1 MPKCATD
8 PILLEQMVDFIRE
21 NQLTIRAA
29 ATQLGVDRTTLWRF
43 CTSGK
48 ARGDTKALYRESLK
62 KRNTITATNN
72 THQHH
77 EELIEG
83 RKHLAL
89 QETLTERQLNQIRKA
104 CEGVLALLVAYETQ
118 QIRRGKIKGDV
129 MRNTAEQVD

>member
-8 PILLEQMVDFIRE
+8 PVLLEQMIDFIRE
-21 NQLTIRAA
+21 HQLTVSAA
-29 ATQLGVDRTTLWRF
+29 ATHLGVDRTTLWRF

-48 ARGDTKALYRESLK
+48 AREDTKALYRESLIK
-62 KRNTITATNN
+62 CNTITATN
-72 THQHH
+72 TAHH
-77 EELIEG
+77 KELIEG

-118 QIRRGKIKGDV
+118 QIRRGKIKGAV